1 MPLKGFV
8 LVPVHAGHY
17 PKGLLIFKSL
27 LTGISTCTVIQI
39 GLIGREEEQL
49 TAEPRK
55 GPKRVYVF

>member
-8 LVPVHAGHY
+8 LVPVHARRY
-17 PKGLLIFKSL
+17 AKGLLIFKSL
-27 LTGISTCTVIQI
+27 STGISTCTVIQI

-49 TAEPRK
+49 TTEPRK